1 MTAQYRLFIDELL
14 PSVAFLTLTG
24 QPRRISAT
32 SLRHHTQVVKGQV
45 CKTSMPRFE
54 SGWCLHFTLRWV
66 TNRRS
71 IVLQEAMLNFA
82 LLGAEWVLWLLVIL
96 SIIGLTIT
104 IERLVFFFK
113 TSTDS
118 GAVHQAI
125 QSFLADGDLATLQQH
140 VGKLGGYEANILSS
154 GTELHSQHPGAI
166 EKAMVSTA
174 KAERLRMERGLAYLA
189 TIGSNAPFIG
199 LFGTVLGVI
208 GALSEMDQG
217 NMEAWNAVIGGI
229 YEALVATAVGLMVA
243 IPAVVLYNGFQRW
256 IKNRLGRTESLAD
269 LILAQLASAKEPD
282 VR

>member
-1 MTAQYRLFIDELL
+1 
-14 PSVAFLTLTG
+14 
-24 QPRRISAT
+24 
-32 SLRHHTQVVKGQV
+32 
-45 CKTSMPRFE
+45 
-54 SGWCLHFTLRWV
+54 
-66 TNRRS
+66 
-71 IVLQEAMLNFA
+71 MLNFA
-82 LLGAEWVLWLLVIL
+82 LLGAGWVLWLLVIL

-113 TSTDS
+113 TGTDA
-118 GAVHQAI
+118 GAVHKAI
-125 QSFLADGDLATLQQH
+125 QAYLTDGDLTTLQQDI
-140 VGKLGGYEANILSS
+140 GKLEGYEANILSS
-154 GTELHSQHPGAI
+154 GTDLHSHNPGAV

-217 NMEAWNAVIGGI
+217 NAEAWNAVIGGI